1 MEQLKEKA
9 IVTGASSGIGKA
21 IAEMLITEGY
31 EVWGIA
37 RRFQGENRFHEVR
50 MDLLDENSLHDFL
63 QSYDQTDLKV
73 VVNNAGCAYYGLHE
87 EMNEKKIR
95 EMLRLNLEVPEII
108 TGRTIRTLRKNHGW
122 LVNVASVS
130 GLNSSTHA
138 AAYGSSKAGLIH
150 FTRTIYEENRKYGV
164 KAVCLIP
171 DLTDT
176 DLYRNADFTVSG
188 KREECLKPED
198 VSDALQYIMHLPEGV
213 TMEEMIIRPQKNR
226 IIRKSQK

>member
-1 MEQLKEKA
+1 MEQLKETA
-9 IVTGASSGIGKA
+9 IVTGASAGIGRA
-21 IAEMLITEGY
+21 IAQMLVQEGY
-31 EVWGIA
+31 EVYGIG
-37 RRFQGENRFHEVR
+37 RIFHEKMPFHEVK
-50 MDLLDENSLHDFL
+50 MDLLDEKELKGFLHAF
-63 QSYDQTDLKV
+63 DQKNLKI

-87 EMNEKKIR
+87 EMNDEKIR

-108 TGRTIRTLRKNHGW
+108 TNHTIRSLRRNQGW

-130 GLNSSTHA
+130 GLSSSTHA

-150 FTRTIYEENRKYGV
+150 FTRTIYEENRKYGM

-188 KREECLKPED
+188 KRDECLQPED
-198 VSDALQYIMHLPEGV
+198 VSESLRYVLHLPQGV
-213 TMEEMIIRPQKNR
+213 TMEEIVIRPQKNR
-226 IIRKSQK
+226 IVRK